1 MAIDAYVGKP
11 GHGKSYGVVEH
22 VIIPSLK
29 QDRHVV
35 TNIPLEVDMLLM
47 DFGGTIEQLPEDWFE
62 RHDLADF
69 APPGSVLVLDELW
82 RRWPK
87 GQKTND
93 APMADKKLLA
103 EHRHR
108 VDKKNRSMR
117 VVMVTQDLDQL
128 ASWATL
134 LVETTYRMVKKSKT
148 MFRVDIYNGVAKGDS
163 PPKSKLLRSTAGRF
177 KPDVYR
183 YYKSAT
189 QSETGAVGDESKAD
203 TRGSF
208 WRSWGFWGLV
218 GLIVVCLSVGIPG
231 VVRFFTPP
239 QPKQASAPTPAAKVV
254 EQVQP
259 VAAPAGRAMQAVYG
273 SSSNGPVPSA
283 IWRIAG
289 YVHAGLGKADA
300 WPSKDGYNAEPDRPI
315 SKTSRVVLVSE
326 AGRTRFWPIEKCRF
340 FEQTPD
346 LYCDID
352 GERVTFWTGRGA
364 VSTVMDATS
373 TASGGSQRSAASAA
387 TGAQVQTPHSFQ
399 PQQPSQGTRVTVV
412 SDNSR
417 SPRTL

>member
-62 RHDLADF
+62 REDLADF

-189 QSETGAVGDESKAD
+189 QSETGGVGDESKAD

-208 WRSWGFWGLV
+208 LRSWGFWGLV

-239 QPKQASAPTPAAKVV
+239 QPKQASAPTPATKVV
-254 EQVQP
+254 EQAQP
-259 VAAPAGRAMQAVYG
+259 VAAPAGR
-273 SSSNGPVPSA
+273 
-283 IWRIAG
+283 
-289 YVHAGLGKADA
+289 
-300 WPSKDGYNAEPDRPI
+300 
-315 SKTSRVVLVSE
+315 
-326 AGRTRFWPIEKCRF
+326 
-340 FEQTPD
+340 
-346 LYCDID
+346 
-352 GERVTFWTGRGA
+352 
-364 VSTVMDATS
+364 
-373 TASGGSQRSAASAA
+373 
-387 TGAQVQTPHSFQ
+387 
-399 PQQPSQGTRVTVV
+399 
-412 SDNSR
+412 
-417 SPRTL
+417 

>member
-1 MAIDAYVGKP
+1 
-11 GHGKSYGVVEH
+11 
-22 VIIPSLK
+22 
-29 QDRHVV
+29 
-35 TNIPLEVDMLLM
+35 
-47 DFGGTIEQLPEDWFE
+47 
-62 RHDLADF
+62 
-69 APPGSVLVLDELW
+69 
-82 RRWPK
+82 
-87 GQKTND
+87 
-93 APMADKKLLA
+93 MADKKLLA

-189 QSETGAVGDESKAD
+189 QSETGGVGDESKAD

-208 WRSWGFWGLV
+208 LRSWGLLGACWADRGLFV
-218 GLIVVCLSVGIPG
+218 GRHSRGR
-231 VVRFFTPP
+231 RFFTPP
-239 QPKQASAPTPAAKVV
+239 QPKQASAPTPATKVV
-254 EQVQP
+254 DRRSQLRLPRGVRCKRSM
-259 VAAPAGRAMQAVYG
+259 ARRRMGRCRLRSGGLPAMCMPA
-273 SSSNGPVPSA
+273 
-283 IWRIAG
+283 W
-289 YVHAGLGKADA
+289 AGLMAVEGRQRGGSTDQQDVTRGA
-300 WPSKDGYNAEPDRPI
+300 GVEG
-315 SKTSRVVLVSE
+315 
-326 AGRTRFWPIEKCRF
+326 GRTRFWPIEKCRF

-399 PQQPSQGTRVTVV
+399 PQPQQQGTRVTVV
-412 SDNSR
+412 ADGSR
-417 SPRTL
+417 SPARCESWLRIMTMGLR

>member
-1 MAIDAYVGKP
+1 MSVKTWP
-11 GHGKSYGVVEH
+11 TLRRLV
-22 VIIPSLK
+22 P
-29 QDRHVV
+29 
-35 TNIPLEVDMLLM
+35 
-47 DFGGTIEQLPEDWFE
+47 
-62 RHDLADF
+62 
-69 APPGSVLVLDELW
+69 VLVLDELW

-177 KPDVYR
+177 SLAVSPLLQVSYAVWKRAVWAMSRRPIPVARSCDP
-183 YYKSAT
+183 
-189 QSETGAVGDESKAD
+189 GASGE
-203 TRGSF
+203 
-208 WRSWGFWGLV
+208 LV
-218 GLIVVCLSVGIPG
+218 GLIVVCLSVGVPG
-231 VVRFFTPP
+231 DRPVLPPP
-239 QPKQASAPTPAAKVV
+239 QPKQASAPTPATKVV
-254 EQVQP
+254 EQAQP
-259 VAAPAGRAMQAVYG
+259 VAAPQGGAMQAVYG
-273 SSSNGPVPSA
+273 TSSNGPVPSA

-289 YVHAGLGKADA
+289 YVHAGLGRAEA

-315 SKTSRVVLVSE
+315 SKTSRG
-326 AGRTRFWPIEKCRF
+326 AGVRRWRTRFWPIEKCRF

-387 TGAQVQTPHSFQ
+387 TGAQVQTRIRF
-399 PQQPSQGTRVTVV
+399 
-412 SDNSR
+412 SR
-417 SPRTL
+417 SLSSGEPA

>member
-62 RHDLADF
+62 REDLADF

-134 LVETTYRMVKKSKT
+134 LVETTYRIVKKSKT

-189 QSETGAVGDESKAD
+189 QSETGSVGDESKAD
-203 TRGSF
+203 SRASF
-208 WRSWGFWGLV
+208 LRSWGFWGLL
-218 GLIVVCLSVGIPG
+218 GLIVVCLLVGIPG

-239 QPKQASAPTPAAKVV
+239 QPKHAVAPTPVAGVAEQFQPAVAPGARAA
-254 EQVQP
+254 
-259 VAAPAGRAMQAVYG
+259 QAVYG
-273 SSSNGPVPSA
+273 APSGGPVLSSV
-283 IWRIAG
+283 WRIAG

-300 WPSKDGYNAEPDRPI
+300 WRSRDGYNAQPDQPI
-315 SKTSRVVLVSE
+315 SKTSRVVIVSDN
-326 AGRTRFWPIEKCRF
+326 GRTRFWPFERCRF
-340 FEQTPD
+340 FERTPD

-364 VSTVMDATS
+364 ISTVTDATS

-387 TGAQVQTPHSFQ
+387 TGAQVQTLHSFQ
-399 PQQPSQGTRVTVV
+399 PHQPQQGTRVTVV
-412 SDNSR
+412 SD
-417 SPRTL
+417 

>member
-62 RHDLADF
+62 REDLADF

-189 QSETGAVGDESKAD
+189 QSETGSVGDESKAD
-203 TRGSF
+203 SRASF
-208 WRSWGFWGLV
+208 LRSWGFWSLI
-218 GLIVVCLSVGIPG
+218 GLIVVCLAVGVPG
-231 VVRFFTPP
+231 IIKFFTPP
-239 QPKQASAPTPAAKVV
+239 QPKHAVAPAPIAKVA

-259 VAAPAGRAMQAVYG
+259 AVAPGARAAQAVYG
-273 SSSNGPVPSA
+273 RPSDGPVLSSV
-283 IWRIAG
+283 WRIAG

-300 WPSKDGYNAEPDRPI
+300 WRSRDGYNAQPDQPI
-315 SKTSRVVLVSE
+315 SKTSRVVIVSDN
-326 AGRTRFWPIEKCRF
+326 GRTRFWPFEKCRF
-340 FEQTPD
+340 FERTPD

-352 GERVTFWTGRGA
+352 GERVTFWTGR
-364 VSTVMDATS
+364 
-373 TASGGSQRSAASAA
+373 
-387 TGAQVQTPHSFQ
+387 
-399 PQQPSQGTRVTVV
+399 
-412 SDNSR
+412 
-417 SPRTL
+417 

>member
-62 RHDLADF
+62 REDLADF

-148 MFRVDIYNGVAKGDS
+148 MFRSISTTVSPRATARRSRSCCAAPRGVSSRTFTGTTS
-163 PPKSKLLRSTAGRF
+163 PLRSQRRRCGR
-177 KPDVYR
+177 
-183 YYKSAT
+183 
-189 QSETGAVGDESKAD
+189 
-203 TRGSF
+203 
-208 WRSWGFWGLV
+208 
-218 GLIVVCLSVGIPG
+218 
-231 VVRFFTPP
+231 
-239 QPKQASAPTPAAKVV
+239 
-254 EQVQP
+254 
-259 VAAPAGRAMQAVYG
+259 
-273 SSSNGPVPSA
+273 
-283 IWRIAG
+283 
-289 YVHAGLGKADA
+289 
-300 WPSKDGYNAEPDRPI
+300 
-315 SKTSRVVLVSE
+315 
-326 AGRTRFWPIEKCRF
+326 
-340 FEQTPD
+340 
-346 LYCDID
+346 
-352 GERVTFWTGRGA
+352 
-364 VSTVMDATS
+364 
-373 TASGGSQRSAASAA
+373 
-387 TGAQVQTPHSFQ
+387 
-399 PQQPSQGTRVTVV
+399 
-412 SDNSR
+412 
-417 SPRTL
+417 

>member
-62 RHDLADF
+62 REDLADF

-189 QSETGAVGDESKAD
+189 QSETGSVGDESKAD
-203 TRGSF
+203 SRASF
-208 WRSWGFWGLV
+208 LRSWGFWSLI
-218 GLIVVCLSVGIPG
+218 GLIVVCLAVGVPG
-231 VVRFFTPP
+231 IIKFFTPP
-239 QPKQASAPTPAAKVV
+239 QPKHAVAPAPIAKVA

-259 VAAPAGRAMQAVYG
+259 AVAPGARAAQAVYG
-273 SSSNGPVPSA
+273 RPSDGPVLSSV
-283 IWRIAG
+283 WRIAG

-300 WPSKDGYNAEPDRPI
+300 WRSRDGYNAQPDQPI
-315 SKTSRVVLVSE
+315 SKTSRVVIVSDN
-326 AGRTRFWPIEKCRF
+326 GRTRFWPFEKCRF
-340 FEQTPD
+340 FERTPD
-346 LYCDID
+346 LYCDI
-352 GERVTFWTGRGA
+352 
-364 VSTVMDATS
+364 
-373 TASGGSQRSAASAA
+373 
-387 TGAQVQTPHSFQ
+387 
-399 PQQPSQGTRVTVV
+399 
-412 SDNSR
+412 
-417 SPRTL
+417 

>member
-1 MAIDAYVGKP
+1 M
-11 GHGKSYGVVEH
+11 
-22 VIIPSLK
+22 
-29 QDRHVV
+29 
-35 TNIPLEVDMLLM
+35 
-47 DFGGTIEQLPEDWFE
+47 
-62 RHDLADF
+62 ADF

-103 EHRHR
+103 EHRHPR
-108 VDKKNRSMR
+108 EQEKPVDAGCDGDSGPRPARRLGHPVGRND
-117 VVMVTQDLDQL
+117 VPDGQE
-128 ASWATL
+128 
-134 LVETTYRMVKKSKT
+134 VEDHVP
-148 MFRVDIYNGVAKGDS
+148 VDIYNGVAKGDS

-189 QSETGAVGDESKAD
+189 QSETGGVGDESKAD

-208 WRSWGFWGLV
+208 LRSWGFWGLV

-239 QPKQASAPTPAAKVV
+239 QPKQASAPTPATKVV
-254 EQVQP
+254 EQAQP

-273 SSSNGPVPSA
+273 TSSNGPVPSA

-289 YVHAGLGKADA
+289 YVHAGLGRAEA

-315 SKTSRVVLVSE
+315 SKTSRVVLVSKVAARGSGRLRN
-326 AGRTRFWPIEKCRF
+326 AGSSNRRPIC
-340 FEQTPD
+340 
-346 LYCDID
+346 I
-352 GERVTFWTGRGA
+352 
-364 VSTVMDATS
+364 ATS
-373 TASGGSQRSAASAA
+373 TAS
-387 TGAQVQTPHSFQ
+387 V
-399 PQQPSQGTRVTVV
+399 
-412 SDNSR
+412 
-417 SPRTL
+417 